1 MYSNIKWQVQQGK
14 ITITFAPTLIV
25 EAISLKDDPYIAIK
39 LEKMLKITNC

>member
-25 EAISLKDDPYIAIK
+25 EAISLKDDP
-39 LEKMLKITNC
+39 